1 MPISGKLDGLH
12 VERGGVGLDNSLND
26 DLQSVYKLACESL
39 PRDVTVI
46 LQNTQHL
53 KGIDSLFYTPV
64 VINECETVSGMLD
77 TGSMACSI
85 NEVVEQRL
93 IAAGILDPA
102 ENQEIDIVLVGCGG
116 QRAHPKRICD
126 LRLEVYGC
134 AVVVP
139 TLVVPG
145 QVDELI
151 IGTNV
156 IKYLTHKF
164 KESDKYWKMISE
176 NNAFNPDD
184 QDNFLCML
192 AGIQRWQGEE
202 IPDIVGTVKLN
213 HSVTLLPGHE
223 HLVWGKLP
231 EKSRGIPG
239 CTVVVE
245 PTKSRSIPRNILVGR
260 VITPLWGDGW
270 VPMKIVNPTEK
281 MITLRRNAKLADV
294 SPCLAVEELQI
305 SNTSSVQSNCQITS
319 DHLPKTKYSATA
331 LKDVGLNELD
341 LDSCE
346 VSDHYRNE
354 MCNLVI
360 KYADIFSKHK
370 LDCGEVKDFVH
381 KIHLVDERPFKL
393 PYRRVPPAHYQ
404 KLRET
409 LNEMEEKGI
418 IRKSTS
424 EFASPLVLVWKKN
437 GDLRIC
443 TDFRWLN
450 ARTVKDAYPLPHQ
463 ADCLAAL
470 GGNVL
475 FSTMDLTSGFYNV
488 PLHEDH
494 KKFTAFASPVGLHEY
509 NRLPQGLC
517 NSPASF
523 MRMMMMIFGDQNFL
537 SLLCYL
543 DDLMVFAPSEDEA
556 LKRLEMVF
564 ERLRTYN
571 LKLAPKKCHF
581 LRRSVHFLGHV
592 IDSNGVATD
601 PEKVDAIS
609 KVTKSD
615 LMSPDGLTP
624 CPKKIKSFLGL
635 VMWYQRF
642 IPNCSTVAKP
652 LFQLTAEGKINKTRK
667 KRPLIYRKLT
677 AADWT
682 PECDLALQNLK
693 NALLS
698 NVVLAHPDFSKPFIL
713 STDASTDGLGAVLSQ
728 VSEGSERA
736 RPIAFASK
744 TLNRAQSKYP
754 AHRLEFLAL
763 KWAVCEKFSHWL
775 KGHVFTAWTD
785 NNPLSHILTKPK
797 LDACEQRWVAKL
809 AAYEFDVK
817 YVPGPKNVVADA
829 LSREPFVLKRI
840 GERLISE
847 PYHCLLKESENVSGG
862 EVQEAF
868 RCSNIHQS
876 TQKATQHCGDPDS
889 FVTSAGSFSGAE
901 TSAILKCYAEWG
913 TAAQI
918 RSTVLVDHVQSI
930 MCVGQDTLPSMSKE
944 ELRHKQRED
953 SDLART
959 LFYVE
964 RRRRPSR
971 RERPN
976 ETVETLKLLRHWDKL
991 TVAEGLLYRVSRDIV
1006 TKKKRHQYIVPLSL
1020 RPEVLTGCHDEAGH
1034 QGQDRTLSL
1043 LKQRFYW
1050 STMERDVRDYVK
1062 HCGRCVMAKTSE
1074 PDGRA
1079 PLESIKTT
1087 APLELVCIDFWT
1099 AEDSKNRPVDVL
1111 VVTDHFTRLAHAFQC
1126 SDQTA
1131 KNVARKLWDNFF
1143 CYYGFPERIHSDQ
1156 GANFES
1162 ELIAALLQMSGVK
1175 KSRTTAY
1182 HPMGNGSAERF
1193 NRTLGNMIRTLPP
1206 RAKQAWPQM
1215 LHTLTFMYNSTV
1227 HETTGFPPFY
1237 LMFGR
1242 VPRLPVD
1249 VLFKSALR
1257 EDGEMSF
1264 PQYVKELKQDLR
1276 EAMALA
1282 ERHANQ
1288 EQKRQADNYNKRV
1301 KGMEIEQGDRVLVA
1315 NKIERGRHKLAD
1327 RWGDV
1332 VYTVVRSNPKTHTF
1346 EIQDPISGQTKV
1358 VHRNLLLCVNFLPVL
1373 PETNENTSFLSSCAS
1388 EADLFSEQL
1397 PDQSVDH
1404 SSRTRHWVT
1413 TLSSET
1419 SANLSESSVGPAV
1432 SCENIRSIDPSND
1445 IEALTNVPVPDS
1457 DMTVQTTEDTVVDR
1471 NRRLHSDMPYTLT
1484 TSRAGR
1490 IIRPVNRYTCTM
1502 NNQTVNV
1509 GRYAKTTWV

>member
-1 MPISGKLDGLH
+1 M
-12 VERGGVGLDNSLND
+12 D
-26 DLQSVYKLACESL
+26 D
-39 PRDVTVI
+39 
-46 LQNTQHL
+46 
-53 KGIDSLFYTPV
+53 
-64 VINECETVSGMLD
+64 
-77 TGSMACSI
+77 
-85 NEVVEQRL
+85 
-93 IAAGILDPA
+93 
-102 ENQEIDIVLVGCGG
+102 
-116 QRAHPKRICD
+116 
-126 LRLEVYGC
+126 
-134 AVVVP
+134 
-139 TLVVPG
+139 
-145 QVDELI
+145 LI

-164 KESDKYWKMISE
+164 KESDKYWQMISE
-176 NNAFNPDD
+176 NSNVDGHND
-184 QDNFLCML
+184 FLCML
-192 AGIQRWQGEE
+192 TGIQRWQGED
-202 IPDIVGTVKLN
+202 IPEVVGTVKLN
-213 HSVTLLPGHE
+213 QAVTLLPGHE

-231 EKSRGIPG
+231 AKSRGIPG

-245 PTKSRSIPRNILVGR
+245 PTKSRSVPRNILIGR
-260 VITPLWGDGW
+260 VVTPLWGDGW
-270 VPMKIVNPTEK
+270 VPMKIINPTNNP
-281 MITLRRNAKLADV
+281 ITLRRNAKLADV
-294 SPCLAVEELQI
+294 SPCIAVEELQ
-305 SNTSSVQSNCQITS
+305 TSSTPTVKSCCQQFTNDQSISDIT
-319 DHLPKTKYSATA
+319 KV
-331 LKDVGLNELD
+331 LKEMGLNELD
-341 LDSCE
+341 LESCE
-346 VSDHYRNE
+346 VSDQCKKE
-354 MCNLVI
+354 MSKLAF

-418 IRKSTS
+418 IRKSSS

-437 GDLRIC
+437 GELRIC

-470 GGNVL
+470 GGNML

-488 PLHEDH
+488 PLYEDH

-543 DDLMVFAPSEDEA
+543 DDLMVFAPNEVEA

-564 ERLRTYN
+564 ERLRSYN
-571 LKLAPKKCHF
+571 LKLSPKKCHF

-601 PEKVDAIS
+601 PEKVEAIS
-609 KVTKSD
+609 KVSRSD
-615 LMSPDGLTP
+615 LMSPDGFTP

-652 LFQLTAEGKINKTRK
+652 LFHLTSEAKCNKSNKKIK
-667 KRPLIYRKLT
+667 KRRVNNYRKLS

-682 PECDLALQNLK
+682 VECDLALQNLK

-728 VSEGSERA
+728 VPPDGGRA

-744 TLNRAQSKYP
+744 TLNKAQSKYP

-775 KGHVFTAWTD
+775 KGHIFTAWTD

-809 AAYEFDVK
+809 AAYDFDIK
-817 YVPGPKNVVADA
+817 YVPGPKNIIADA
-829 LSREPFVLKRI
+829 LSREPFVMKSV

-847 PYHCLLKESENVSGG
+847 PYHSLLKESESVSGG
-862 EVQEAF
+862 EVQEVF
-868 RCSNIHQS
+868 RLSTIHQF
-876 TQKATQHCGDPDS
+876 TQKASNLCDYPSQAPS
-889 FVTSAGSFSGAE
+889 IGSLSGAE
-901 TSAILKCYAEWG
+901 TSALMQCHTQWD
-913 TAAQI
+913 TATRI
-918 RSTVLVDHVQSI
+918 RSTVLIDQVQALTSA
-930 MCVGQDTLPSMSKE
+930 GQDALPSISKA
-944 ELRHKQRED
+944 ELRQKQQED
-953 SDLART
+953 ADLVRVIYYA
-959 LFYVE
+959 E

-976 ETVETLKLLRHWDKL
+976 ETTETLKLLRQWHKL
-991 TVAEGLLYRVSRDIV
+991 AVIEGILYRVSHDLITR
-1006 TKKKRHQYIVPLSL
+1006 KKRHQYIVPLSL
-1020 RPEVLTGCHDEAGH
+1020 RADALSGCHDEAGH
-1034 QGQDRTLSL
+1034 QGQDRTVSL
-1043 LKQRFYW
+1043 MKQRFYW
-1050 STMERDVRDYVK
+1050 STMERDVRDYVR
-1062 HCGRCVMAKTSE
+1062 HCTRCVMAKTSE
-1074 PDGRA
+1074 PDGCA

-1111 VVTDHFTRLAHAFQC
+1111 VVTDHFTRLAHAFYC
-1126 SDQTA
+1126 PDQTA
-1131 KNVARKLWDNFF
+1131 KSVARKLWDNFF
-1143 CYYGFPERIHSDQ
+1143 CFYGFPERIHSDQ

-1162 ELIAALLQMSGVK
+1162 ELIAALLKMSGVK
-1175 KSRTTAY
+1175 KSHTTAY

-1193 NRTLGNMIRTLPP
+1193 NRTLGNMIRTLSP
-1206 RAKQAWPQM
+1206 RTKQAWPQM
-1215 LHTLTFMYNSTV
+1215 LHTLTFMYNSTA

-1249 VLFKSALR
+1249 VLFKSVLR
-1257 EDGEMSF
+1257 DDGEVSL
-1264 PQYVKELKQDLR
+1264 PQYVKELKRDLQ
-1276 EAMALA
+1276 EAMELA
-1282 ERHANQ
+1282 ERHATK

-1301 KGMEIEQGDRVLVA
+1301 RGVQIEQGDRVLVA
-1315 NKIERGRHKLAD
+1315 NKGERGRHKLAD

-1332 VYTVVRSNPKTHTF
+1332 VYTVESSNPKTHTF
-1346 EIQDPISGQTKV
+1346 VIRDPISGQTKV

-1373 PETNENTSFLSSCAS
+1373 PEDASFVSSCAS
-1388 EADLFSEQL
+1388 DNETD
-1397 PDQSVDH
+1397 
-1404 SSRTRHWVT
+1404 
-1413 TLSSET
+1413 LSSEHLPQPNRPVDHT
-1419 SANLSESSVGPAV
+1419 SRTEDWVSTLPTETSDHQSEPFVSPAV
-1432 SCENIRSIDPSND
+1432 SCEDIQSVEGSAD
-1445 IEALTNVPVPDS
+1445 IEALSNVPVPDS
-1457 DMTVQTTEDTVVDR
+1457 DLTVQNADETVTETCAEQYSDSSTTVLR
-1471 NRRLHSDMPYTLT
+1471 
-1484 TSRAGR
+1484 SRAGR
-1490 IIRPVNRYTCTM
+1490 IIRPVNRYTCMM
-1502 NNQTVNV
+1502 NN
-1509 GRYAKTTWV
+1509 